1 MIDLLEEAIHL
12 LRRTSAIT
20 YAYYLLGATPF
31 ALLFLQLLADAS
43 YHRYLAEHLG
53 DSALRLAVGYC
64 WMKGFQALACQRL
77 LASYSG
83 EPIRRRGPLELL
95 RLWSAQCAIQPWGIL
110 IKPMAFIAMVPS
122 PFVDAFFQTA
132 SVVITGNRGDFMRC
146 IQLSTGKI
154 GPGMIL
160 NGIVFVFR
168 IVMFAC
174 VYSTLATLPFLCKM
188 LFGIETLLT
197 RNFQWLVSV
206 PFILGT
212 GFVSYLIID
221 LLLKSFYV
229 IRLRRIECETSGK
242 DLVYRLAGLGYAI
255 KATREGVRG
264 VQGVAGVQ
272 E

>member
-20 YAYYLLGATPF
+20 YAYYILGATPF
-31 ALLFLQLLADAS
+31 ALLFFQLLGDAS
-43 YHRYLAEHLG
+43 YHRYLSEHLG
-53 DSALRLAVGYC
+53 DSVIRLALAYC

-95 RLWSAQCAIQPWGIL
+95 RLWSAQCAIQPWGML
-110 IKPMAFIAMVPS
+110 IKPMAFTVMVPS

-132 SVVITGNRGDFMRC
+132 SIVMNGKRGDFMRC
-146 IQLSTGKI
+146 IRLSRGQI
-154 GPGMIL
+154 GQGLIL
-160 NGIVFVFR
+160 GGIIFAFR
-168 IVMFAC
+168 IVMFVC

-197 RNFQWLVSV
+197 HNFEWLLSV
-206 PFILGT
+206 PFLLGT

-221 LLLKSFYV
+221 LLLKSLYV

-242 DLVYRLAGLGYAI
+242 DLVHRLAGLGYAVEA
-255 KATREGVRG
+255 K
-264 VQGVAGVQ
+264 
-272 E
+272 

>member
-20 YAYYLLGATPF
+20 YAYYILGVTPF
-31 ALLFLQLLADAS
+31 ALLFFQLLGDAS
-43 YHRYLAEHLG
+43 YHRYLSEHLG
-53 DSALRLAVGYC
+53 NSVIRLALAYC

-95 RLWSAQCAIQPWGIL
+95 QLWSAQCAIQPWGML
-110 IKPMAFIAMVPS
+110 IKPMAFIVMVPS

-132 SVVITGNRGDFMRC
+132 SIVMNGKRGDFMRC
-146 IQLSTGKI
+146 IRLSRGQI
-154 GPGMIL
+154 GQGLIL
-160 NGIVFVFR
+160 GGIIFAFR
-168 IVMFAC
+168 IVMFVC

-197 RNFQWLVSV
+197 HNFEWLLSI
-206 PFILGT
+206 PFLLGT
-212 GFVSYLIID
+212 GLVSYLIID

-242 DLVYRLAGLGYAI
+242 DLVRRLAGLRYAI
-255 KATREGVRG
+255 EAK
-264 VQGVAGVQ
+264 
-272 E
+272 

>member
-20 YAYYLLGATPF
+20 YAYYILGVTPF
-31 ALLFLQLLADAS
+31 ALLFFQLLADAS

-53 DSALRLAVGYC
+53 DSVIRLAIAYC

-83 EPIRRRGPLELL
+83 EPVRRRGPLELL
-95 RLWSAQCAIQPWGIL
+95 QLWSAQCAIQPWGIL
-110 IKPMAFIAMVPS
+110 IKPMAFVVMIPS

-132 SVVITGNRGDFMRC
+132 SIVITGDRGDFMRC
-146 IQLSTGKI
+146 IRLSTGKI
-154 GPGMIL
+154 GPGLVL
-160 NGIVFVFR
+160 NGIIFAFR
-168 IVMFAC
+168 IVMFVC

-197 RNFQWLVSV
+197 NNFQWLASF
-206 PFILGT
+206 PFLLGT
-212 GFVSYLIID
+212 GFVSYFVID

-242 DLVYRLAGLGYAI
+242 DLVHRLAELGYAVE
-255 KATREGVRG
+255 ATKT
-264 VQGVAGVQ
+264 Q
-272 E
+272 

>member
-20 YAYYLLGATPF
+20 YAYYILGVTPF
-31 ALLFLQLLADAS
+31 ALLFFQLLADAS

-53 DSALRLAVGYC
+53 DSVIRLALGYC

-83 EPIRRRGPLELL
+83 EPIPRRGPLELL

-110 IKPMAFIAMVPS
+110 IKPMAFIALVPS

-132 SVVITGNRGDFMRC
+132 STVITGNRGEFMRC
-146 IQLSTGKI
+146 VQLSTGKI
-154 GPGMIL
+154 TPGLIL
-160 NGIVFVFR
+160 NGIIFTFR
-168 IVMFAC
+168 LVMFAC

-188 LFGIETLLT
+188 LFGVETLLT
-197 RNFQWLVSV
+197 QNFQWLASI
-206 PFILGT
+206 PFLLGT
-212 GFVSYLIID
+212 GFVSYFMID

-242 DLVYRLAGLGYAI
+242 DLVYRLAGLGYAVEVG
-255 KATREGVRG
+255 RN
-264 VQGVAGVQ
+264 
-272 E
+272 

>member
-20 YAYYLLGATPF
+20 YAYYIVGVTPF
-31 ALLFLQLLADAS
+31 ALLFFQLLADAS
-43 YHRYLAEHLG
+43 YHRYLAEHVS
-53 DSALRLAVGYC
+53 DSAIRLAIGYC
-64 WMKGFQALACQRL
+64 WMKGFQAMACQHL

-83 EPIRRRGPLELL
+83 EPVRRRGPLELL
-95 RLWSAQCAIQPWGIL
+95 KLWSAQCAIQPWGIL

-132 SVVITGNRGDFMRC
+132 SVVITGNPGDLMRC
-146 IQLSTGKI
+146 IRLSMSKI
-154 GPGMIL
+154 GPGLML
-160 NGIVFVFR
+160 NAIIFIFR
-168 IVMFAC
+168 IVTFVS

-197 RNFQWLVSV
+197 HKFQWMASV
-206 PFILGT
+206 PFLLGT

-242 DLVYRLAGLGYAI
+242 DLVHRLAGLGYATE
-255 KATREGVRG
+255 ATKT
-264 VQGVAGVQ
+264 
-272 E
+272 

>member
-20 YAYYLLGATPF
+20 YAYYILGVTPF
-31 ALLFLQLLADAS
+31 ALLFFQLLGDAS

-53 DSALRLAVGYC
+53 DSVIRLAVAYC

-77 LASYSG
+77 LSSYSG
-83 EPIRRRGPLELL
+83 EPIQRRGPLELL
-95 RLWSAQCAIQPWGIL
+95 QLWSAQCAIQPWGIL
-110 IKPMAFIAMVPS
+110 IKPMAFIVMVPS

-132 SVVITGNRGDFMRC
+132 SIVMTGNRGDFMRC
-146 IQLSTGKI
+146 IRLSRGQI
-154 GPGMIL
+154 GQGLIL
-160 NGIVFVFR
+160 GGIIFAFR
-168 IVMFAC
+168 IVMFVC

-197 RNFQWLVSV
+197 HNFDWLLSV
-206 PFILGT
+206 PFLLGT

-242 DLVYRLAGLGYAI
+242 DLVHRLAGLGYAI
-255 KATREGVRG
+255 EGK
-264 VQGVAGVQ
+264 
-272 E
+272 